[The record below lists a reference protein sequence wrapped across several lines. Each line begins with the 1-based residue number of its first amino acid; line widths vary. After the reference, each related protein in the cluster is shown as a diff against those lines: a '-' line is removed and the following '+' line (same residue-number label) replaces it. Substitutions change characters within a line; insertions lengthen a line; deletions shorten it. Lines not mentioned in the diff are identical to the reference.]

1 MPSTSIQRTQSI
13 PSTKLDNLSTT
24 RQARAMAT
32 NLSSVQT
39 LGKDAKI
46 PMNTESLT
54 PDNPLIMSKNELHS
68 LNSDKQANKLVQLF
82 KSSPFLGAKDITV
95 EMVISVLNSD
105 GMGDLNQQSLNYR
118 PETGL
123 IILSLLK
130 PTEMNN
136 ELLKSAAKM
145 INEMQNAPS
154 LSDKKIIKGALT
166 EFDKKIQSAM
176 SKIEGDNFSTMVDR
190 FKKEYVISEFENK
203 LAPHLSESDIKNL
216 SIKDCL
222 VSVEYQKKAA
232 RIETA
237 KQAYQSAG
245 ANPSVDKS
253 FYLHEAFEAS
263 EEFLEI
269 PKKLKV
275 TVDWEDKLHPAKLDN
290 VASDKTHP
298 SDEVDGLSYGSK
310 ADSLRNISN
319 SYNTTTTNNYFN
331 TPFSESIK
339 QVSSQESAVNHEQD
353 SHPSNKTENVSAKPF
368 ENDEFLSQNTIKLP
382 RVALKTPVEE
392 PSPDYDLP
400 NHSAQ
405 NSQEIDTVKSQY
417 FIEPSNVS
425 GPWKPSSI
433 LEEETVQSTKNQFT
447 LATKLVKKNSE
458 PMDIK
463 PKMGSHYGSY
473 LIDNKVPN
481 GVKLTNN
488 RELVQDKSTKQ
499 AEGKSLLAIKNA
511 SHYSASYIS
520 QDDKVV
526 LSAEGLMTRNLNEK
540 LAYANKPQ
548 GK

>member
-1 MPSTSIQRTQSI
+1 MPSTSIQNKQAITDTRLANLGSI
-13 PSTKLDNLSTT
+13 HQTSTMAPNL
-24 RQARAMAT
+24 
-32 NLSSVQT
+32 LSVQT

-54 PDNPLIMSKNELHS
+54 SDNPLIMSKNELHS

-95 EMVISVLNSD
+95 EMVKSVLNSD

-118 PETGL
+118 PECSL

-130 PTEMNN
+130 PNEMND

-145 INEMQNAPS
+145 INEMQKTSN
-154 LSDKKIIKGALT
+154 LVDKKIIKGALT

-190 FKKEYVISEFENK
+190 FKNEYVIPEFENK
-203 LAPHLSESDIKNL
+203 LAPHLSENDIKNL

-237 KQAYQSAG
+237 KQAYQNTG

-269 PKKLKV
+269 PKTLKV
-275 TVDWEDKLHPAKLDN
+275 TVDWEDKLHPAKSDN

-298 SDEVDGLSYGSK
+298 SDEVDGFPHQSK
-310 ADSLRNISN
+310 ASSAENISN

-368 ENDEFLSQNTIKLP
+368 ENDEFSSQNTIKLP

-405 NSQEIDTVKSQY
+405 NSQEIDIVESHNLT
-417 FIEPSNVS
+417 EPTNVS
-425 GPWKPSSI
+425 GSSGLSLTQEKI
-433 LEEETVQSTKNQFT
+433 ITDSIRTRFELDVE
-447 LATKLVKKNSE
+447 LAQKNSQL
-458 PMDIK
+458 MDIK

-488 RELVQDKSTKQ
+488 RELVQNKSTEQ
-499 AEGKSLLAIKNA
+499 TETESNLAIKNA
-511 SHYSASYIS
+511 SHYRASYL
-520 QDDKVV
+520 DNKAKVV
-526 LSAEGLMTRNLNEK
+526 LSAEGLMTRNLSEK
-540 LAYANKPQ
+540 LDYANKL
-548 GK
+548 

>member
-1 MPSTSIQRTQSI
+1 MPSTSIQNKQAIPDTRLANLGSI
-13 PSTKLDNLSTT
+13 HQTST
-24 RQARAMAT
+24 MAP

>member
-145 INEMQNAPS
+145 INEMQKTSN
-154 LSDKKIIKGALT
+154 LVDKKIIKGALT

-176 SKIEGDNFSTMVDR
+176 SKIEGDTFSTMVDR
-190 FKKEYVISEFENK
+190 FKKEYVIPVFENK

-319 SYNTTTTNNYFN
+319 SYNTSTTNNYFN
-331 TPFSESIK
+331 TPLSESIK

-368 ENDEFLSQNTIKLP
+368 ENDEFSSQNTIKLP

>member
-1 MPSTSIQRTQSI
+1 MPSTSIQNKQAIPDTRLANLGSI
-13 PSTKLDNLSTT
+13 HQTST
-24 RQARAMAT
+24 MAP

-154 LSDKKIIKGALT
+154 LADKKIIKGALT

-190 FKKEYVISEFENK
+190 FKKKYVIPVFENK

-368 ENDEFLSQNTIKLP
+368 ENDEFSSQNTIKLP

-405 NSQEIDTVKSQY
+405 NSQEIDIVESHNLT
-417 FIEPSNVS
+417 EPTNVS
-425 GPWKPSSI
+425 DSSELSLTQEKI
-433 LEEETVQSTKNQFT
+433 ITDSIRTRFELDVE
-447 LATKLVKKNSE
+447 LAQKNSQ

-488 RELVQDKSTKQ
+488 RELVQNKSTEQ
-499 AEGKSLLAIKNA
+499 TATEPNLAIKNA
-511 SHYSASYIS
+511 SHYRASYL
-520 QDDKVV
+520 DNKAKVV
-526 LSAEGLMTRNLNEK
+526 LSAEGLMTRNLSEK
-540 LAYANKPQ
+540 LDYANKL
-548 GK
+548 